1 MIYSVTFF
9 NPLGNC
15 DNIAHVE
22 ADNEVDAALIAHAD
36 FWATSKPFCLSDY
49 NVSEYSPE
57 YVVKKEDIFEKG
69 KKRDEGWTEEV
80 FEEKKAKALEDYVL
94 ENWKYGYKNMK
105 DGLRHLMDETLDKF
119 GQTTGAQKDTRL
131 LALEIL
137 SNAGE
142 LSKA

>member
-22 ADNEVDAALIAHAD
+22 ADNEVDAALIAHTD
-36 FWATSKPFCLSDY
+36 FWATSKPFSLSDY

-69 KKRDEGWTEEV
+69 KKRDGAGQKI
-80 FEEKKAKALEDYVL
+80 FLKKRKC
-94 ENWKYGYKNMK
+94 
-105 DGLRHLMDETLDKF
+105 
-119 GQTTGAQKDTRL
+119 RL
-131 LALEIL
+131 
-137 SNAGE
+137 
-142 LSKA
+142 